1 MISPRPAAPLWLF
14 MRNMS
19 NSDKPIKAFVD
30 RIESG
35 LAVILLSDGSGVQF
49 DLPLEYLPAGIEA
62 GDHLAITFQLDPKS
76 REETLRSIAE
86 LKKRLTEDS
95 DPQQTDF
102 KL

>member
-1 MISPRPAAPLWLF
+1 MP
-14 MRNMS
+14 N
-19 NSDKPIKAFVD
+19 NSEPIRAFVD

-49 DLPLEYLPAGIEA
+49 DLPLEYLPPGTEA
-62 GDHLAITFQLDPKS
+62 GDHLLITFQLDPES

-86 LKKRLTEDS
+86 LKRRLTKDV
-95 DPQQTDF
+95 DPQQTEF

>member
-1 MISPRPAAPLWLF
+1 
-14 MRNMS
+14 MS
-19 NSDKPIKAFVD
+19 NSSEPIRAFVD

-49 DLPLEYLPAGIEA
+49 DLPLEYLPPGTEA
-62 GDHLAITFQLDPKS
+62 GDHLVITFQLDPES
-76 REETLRSIAE
+76 REETLRNIAE

-95 DPQQTDF
+95 DSQQTEF

>member
-1 MISPRPAAPLWLF
+1 
-14 MRNMS
+14 MS
-19 NSDKPIKAFVD
+19 NSNEPIKAFVD

-49 DLPLEYLPAGIEA
+49 DLPLEYLPPGTEA
-62 GDHLAITFQLDPKS
+62 GDHLLIAFQLDPES

-86 LKKRLTEDS
+86 LKRRLTEDS
-95 DPQQTDF
+95 NAQQTDF

>member
-1 MISPRPAAPLWLF
+1 MP
-14 MRNMS
+14 NS
-19 NSDKPIKAFVD
+19 NEPIRAFVD

-49 DLPLEYLPAGIEA
+49 DLPMEYLPPGTEA
-62 GDHLAITFQLDPKS
+62 GDHLLITFQLDPES

-86 LKKRLTEDS
+86 LKKRLTRDS
-95 DPQQTDF
+95 DPEQTEF

>member
-1 MISPRPAAPLWLF
+1 MPD
-14 MRNMS
+14 S
-19 NSDKPIKAFVD
+19 NEPIKAFVD

-49 DLPLEYLPAGIEA
+49 DLPLEYLPAGTEA
-62 GDHLAITFQLDPKS
+62 GDHLLITFKLDPES

-95 DPQQTDF
+95 DPQQTEF

>member
-1 MISPRPAAPLWLF
+1 MP
-14 MRNMS
+14 N
-19 NSDKPIKAFVD
+19 NSEPIKAFVD

-49 DLPLEYLPAGIEA
+49 DLPLEYLPPGTEA
-62 GDHLAITFQLDPKS
+62 GDHLMITFQLDPES

-86 LKKRLTEDS
+86 LKRRLTKDA
-95 DPQQTDF
+95 DPQQTEF

>member
-1 MISPRPAAPLWLF
+1 MP
-14 MRNMS
+14 N
-19 NSDKPIKAFVD
+19 NSEPIRAFVD

-49 DLPLEYLPAGIEA
+49 ELPLEYLPPGTEA
-62 GDHLAITFQLDPKS
+62 GDHLLITFQLDPES

-86 LKKRLTEDS
+86 LKRRLTKDV
-95 DPQQTDF
+95 DPHQTEF